1 MAGKT
6 DTPAKKFRSKF
17 FRVAVEGATT
27 DGRQIERQWL
37 VDAAETYN
45 PNTYG
50 ARVWLE
56 HFRSLLPDGPF
67 KAYGDVVALKTEEV
81 EVAGQKKL
89 ALFAQIE
96 PTADLVSMNKARQK
110 IFTSI
115 EIRPKFA
122 DTGRAYLDGLAVTDT
137 PASLGTEMLAFSQQ
151 HPDASP
157 LKARKRDP
165 ENLFTEALEAE
176 LEFEEVEDEGSKVA
190 GLFSRVLEALGKS
203 KEKDGQAAA
212 NFAELTESLEAVAE
226 HVAQQGEAF
235 GAEKSARESLQ
246 AQHDKLS
253 AEFADLVK
261 KLEQS
266 PGGSQPNK
274 PTQQFQQ
281 RPAVAG
287 GNVDRVKTDC

>member
-1 MAGKT
+1 MAGNS
-6 DTPAKKFRSKF
+6 TPAKKFRSKF

-56 HFRSLLPDGPF
+56 HFRSTLPDGPF

-81 EVAGQKKL
+81 DIAGQKKL

-96 PTADLVSMNKARQK
+96 PTADLVAMNKARQK
-110 IFTSI
+110 IFTSM

-122 DTGRAYLDGLAVTDT
+122 DTGRAYLEGLAVTDT
-137 PASLGTEMLAFSQQ
+137 PASLGTEMLTFSQQ

-176 LEFEEVEDEGSKVA
+176 LEFDEVEDEGSKVS
-190 GLFSRVLEALGKS
+190 GLFSRVLDALGKN
-203 KEKDGQAAA
+203 KEKDGQNAAHF
-212 NFAELTESLEAVAE
+212 NELTESLEAVAD
-226 HVAQQGEAF
+226 HVAKQGEAF
-235 GAEKSARESLQ
+235 AVEKSERETLQ
-246 AQHDKLS
+246 GKHDKL
-253 AEFADLVK
+253 AADFADLLK
-261 KLEQS
+261 KLENTPES
-266 PGGSQPNK
+266 SNPNK
-274 PTQQFQQ
+274 PQFAQ
-281 RPAVAG
+281 RPPVSG
-287 GNVDRVKTDC
+287 GDGRIVTDC